1 MALAS
6 YSEPY
11 NKFYKL
17 LKEEVIKFYEDGS
30 FELNLR
36 YFKGFTRSTQFV
48 HRKAGR
54 NIWNGQEKMKNCKNI
69 ISR

>member
-36 YFKGFTRSTQFV
+36 YFKGFYTINPICTPKS
-48 HRKAGR
+48 
-54 NIWNGQEKMKNCKNI
+54 W
-69 ISR
+69 